1 MSAPWSEGR
10 IAVERDAR
18 KQALIDRSAVLRRQ
32 LAHDYITLV
41 APAERVL
48 DRVVGAGH
56 WLRRHPWL
64 LGGVALAW
72 LWWRPRRAVGL
83 GGRLLGAWALWQR
96 WRPMVS
102 TVLALAGSLA
112 AAGAVNRAGGAGNGA
127 TPSSHRDSKPGA

>member
-1 MSAPWSEGR
+1 MSAPWSDGGVAAAR
-10 IAVERDAR
+10 AAR
-18 KQALIDRSAVLRRQ
+18 KRALIERSAVLRRH

-96 WRPMVS
+96 WRPLVS
-102 TVLALAGSLA
+102 TVLAVAGSVA
-112 AAGAVNRAGGAGNGA
+112 AAGAANRAGRAGTVP
-127 TPSSHRDSKPGA
+127 TPSPHRDSKPGA